1 MHEDARH
8 LTELSADLGIGL
20 LQASILLITFIDVL
34 WALSSGF
41 AFHIA
46 GRVITIPGYMVWAG
60 IIYAG
65 SASLLSYWVGRSLV
79 EQNASAT
86 LARPICAFRSCASTS
101 TLMRYRSLAA
111 KPTRR
116 GASRWILRR
125 CSPRRAASS
134 PVLRISPGSPRAM
147 AGSRSSRRYSSQ
159 RPCISRAASHSAA
172 S

>member
-20 LQASILLITFIDVL
+20 LQASILLATFIEIL

-65 SASLLSYWVGRSLV
+65 SASVLSYWVGRRLI
-79 EQNASAT
+79 EQNAT
-86 LARPICAFRSCASTS
+86 RYAREADLRFSLVRVNEHIDAI
-101 TLMRYRSLAA
+101 SLAGGEA
-111 KPTRR
+111 DEARR
-116 GASRWILRR
+116 
-125 CSPRRAASS
+125 
-134 PVLRISPGSPRAM
+134 
-147 AGSRSSRRYSSQ
+147 
-159 RPCISRAASHSAA
+159 
-172 S
+172 